1 MPEKYGRTTGSSIFH
16 PKEGLH
22 RLVHSLCQNYMNKH
36 PHGTSALYEQ
46 ARVGSSELFE

>member
-16 PKEGLH
+16 PKEGLR

-36 PHGTSALYEQ
+36 VLAYHNYLNKLQCYS
-46 ARVGSSELFE
+46 